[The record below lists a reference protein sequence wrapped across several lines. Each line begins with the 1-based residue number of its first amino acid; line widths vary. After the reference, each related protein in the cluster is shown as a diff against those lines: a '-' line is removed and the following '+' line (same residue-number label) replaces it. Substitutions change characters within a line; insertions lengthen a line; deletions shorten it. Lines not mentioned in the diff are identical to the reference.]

1 MLDWARMHKKG
12 KGLRSILA
20 LLALG
25 IASVLQ
31 ASVPSGSIDD
41 FIAAEMPNSGATGL
55 ACAVVEGGNT
65 HAEAR
70 GEILIGSGRKVTTD
84 TPFLLGSIS
93 KSFTAMAVMQLVEAG
108 KVKLGTGISH
118 YLAVFSDRPSG
129 AITVRQL
136 LSHTSGYSTLQGN
149 DTHAYLN
156 GNKDGISRQVRRIAQ
171 WTPAYQPGTKWEYS
185 NANYEILGAL
195 IEAVSGIEYARY
207 IETKILGP
215 AGMEHSFVADGQS
228 HDAMAVGHR
237 PWFGTKRP
245 LEDTRTDPVTAPQGG
260 VISSARDLARYL
272 AIMMNGNDDIVSS
285 KAKAT
290 MMHPASAAS
299 PFYGFGWFV
308 DTQKGTVF
316 HSGSSPGF
324 ETLAT
329 LVPAKN
335 KGVVVLVN
343 AGSGIGFGE
352 TLELRNGITARALGL
367 EYAGEGNRL
376 QQKVVFVG
384 LVLLPFVFLFSL
396 VWAWFHRD
404 ALRAKSGPFG
414 LFSLWFPLLTTLV
427 MAWSFFFLIPQLFG
441 VSIGTLGLFQPDLAL
456 TMVATAA
463 TGVMWA
469 VFRLGVAYSDGGW
482 PGHTKRPNLAG

>member
-1 MLDWARMHKKG
+1 MQKRG
-12 KGLRSILA
+12 EGLWSILA
-20 LLALG
+20 LLVLG

-41 FIAAEMPNSGATGL
+41 FITAEMPNSGAPGL
-55 ACAVVEGGNT
+55 AYAVVEDGNI

-70 GEILIGSGRKVTTD
+70 GKILIGSGRKVTPD

-108 KVKLGTGISH
+108 KVELDTGISH

-129 AITVRQL
+129 AITIRQL

-149 DTHAYLN
+149 DTHADLT

-171 WTPAYQPGTKWEYS
+171 WAPAYQPATKWEYS
-185 NANYEILGAL
+185 NANYEVLGAL
-195 IEAVSGIEYARY
+195 IEAVSGMKYASY

-228 HDAMAVGHR
+228 HDSMAVGHR

-260 VISSARDLARYL
+260 VIASARDLARYL
-272 AIMMNGNDDIVSS
+272 AIMMNGKDDIVSA
-285 KAKAT
+285 KAKAE
-290 MMHPASAAS
+290 MMHPASAVS
-299 PFYGFGWFV
+299 PFYGFGWFI
-308 DTQKGTVF
+308 DTGKETVF

-329 LVPAKN
+329 MVPAKK
-335 KGVVVLVN
+335 KGAVVLVN

-352 TLELRNGITARALGL
+352 TAEHRNGITARALGL
-367 EYAGEGNRL
+367 DYAGEGNRW
-376 QQKVVFVG
+376 QQKAVFAG
-384 LVLLPFVFLFSL
+384 LVLLPFVFLSSM
-396 VWAWFHRD
+396 VWAWFHRG

-414 LFSLWFPLLTTLV
+414 LFSLWFPLLTTFA
-427 MAWSFFFLIPQLFG
+427 MAWSFFFLVPQLFG
-441 VSIGTLGLFQPDLAL
+441 VSVGTLRAFQPDLAL
-456 TMVATAA
+456 TMAATAA

-469 VFRLGVAYSDGGW
+469 VFRLGVAYSSGGW
-482 PGHTKRPNLAG
+482 SGHSLKESR